1 MHLETFQLRATT
13 LSRLRGTTPR
23 ARRDTRPNTTASSV
37 DDDAGGGPAL
47 EGEEDARDEPTLFG
61 AERAKEPTTYPRDSP
76 RSASPQV
83 PYDRLRSVVK
93 ARTKHVA
100 DEVAAAHD
108 ALTTKTSHALTR
120 IRGDVGD
127 ADGARREFVD
137 TLRATEERLLRLKRT
152 LAEDFETERA
162 LVDRIEARVAHLREL
177 PCGDTPPNADPET
190 TARRRRAW
198 ESTRLDRM
206 VVDYAVRRG
215 DPNSPSASRG
225 NGRRAPRDIDAHE
238 SGLDASVA
246 MRRDGAYLPAI
257 TWLDSIEETL
267 WKRF

>member
-76 RSASPQV
+76 RSASPKV

-108 ALTTKTSHALTR
+108 ALATKTSHALTR

-190 TARRRRAW
+190 TARRRRARNRRVW
-198 ESTRLDRM
+198 TEWSSTTPFGAAIANCR
-206 VVDYAVRRG
+206 ARRE
-215 DPNSPSASRG
+215 G
-225 NGRRAPRDIDAHE
+225 NGVEHLVDIDAHE

-257 TWLDSIEETL
+257 TWLDSIEETQETL
-267 WKRF
+267 